1 MRILLVLCLLVISSA
16 AIGQSIRQRT
26 YGRDKS
32 KPSYHSCMVRLQSY
46 GLSPRAALN
55 HCRLFSPG
63 GVSR

>member
-16 AIGQSIRQRT
+16 AIGQSIRH
-26 YGRDKS
+26 GRDKS
-32 KPSYHSCMVRLQSY
+32 KPSYHSCMVRLHSY
-46 GLSPRAALN
+46 GLSPRAARD

>member
-32 KPSYHSCMVRLQSY
+32 KPSYHSCMVRLYSY

-55 HCRLFSPG
+55 HCRLFRPG